1 MLIHP
6 APARAEG
13 TSHLLLQHHSTDHN
27 TVIHLV
33 NAKPPHISGV
43 DLFMGNLRRATGKKS
58 KKCIKLYTA
67 SKFLEVLRE
76 ESIVTLHH
84 CTLTFQ
90 QFVLSLSVTLLNRL
104 LTPTLGSSG

>member
-33 NAKPPHISGV
+33 NEKPPHVS
-43 DLFMGNLRRATGKKS
+43 
-58 KKCIKLYTA
+58 LYGQ
-67 SKFLEVLRE
+67 FE
-76 ESIVTLHH
+76 ESYRKET
-84 CTLTFQ
+84 
-90 QFVLSLSVTLLNRL
+90 
-104 LTPTLGSSG
+104 